1 MENKS
6 HAFIAGLFTFLL
18 AGAILAIVWFL
29 NRDKAVYIPY
39 RVMTSQSVGGLS
51 PQAKVRF
58 KGIDVGR
65 VTYID
70 FSKDE
75 PGNIEIG
82 IEVNE
87 EAPMTATTFAT
98 LTYQGVTGIASIE
111 LDDTQVGG
119 EKLATT
125 EENPTKIRM
134 HPGLLDELQM
144 RGLAILK
151 EVQVITSGLATIVD
165 DKNSKEIVTTIQHIK
180 KAADGWSRIPGI
192 VDPGVKE
199 FSAAVHDGHQMFIT
213 MKQLSEDLKG
223 LTKKANALMNK
234 GRQSDAMP
242 KLEALTEDARQTM
255 HNINTLLEQ
264 YKQRPTGVLFGAK
277 GPSPGPGERGFN
289 GR

>member
-29 NRDKAVYIPY
+29 NRDETVYVPY

-65 VTYID
+65 VTTIA

-75 PGNIEIG
+75 PGNIEID
-82 IEVNE
+82 IEVSE
-87 EAPMTATTFAT
+87 ETPMTATTFAT

-111 LDDTQVGG
+111 LDDTRVGG
-119 EKLATT
+119 ERLASSA
-125 EENPTKIRM
+125 ENPTKIRM
-134 HPGLLDELQM
+134 RPGLLDELQM

-151 EVQVITSGLATIVD
+151 EVQTITSGLATIID
-165 DKNSKEIVTTIQHIK
+165 DRNSKEIVTTVQHIK
-180 KAADGWSRIPGI
+180 KAAEGWSRIPGI
-192 VDPGVKE
+192 VDPGVRE

-213 MKQLSEDLKG
+213 INQLSGDLKG
-223 LTKKANALMNK
+223 LLKKTNALMNK
-234 GRQSDAMP
+234 GMQSDAVP
-242 KLEALTEDARQTM
+242 KLEALASEARQTM
-255 HNINTLLEQ
+255 QNINSLLEQ
-264 YKQRPTGVLFGAK
+264 YKQRPAGVLFGAR
-277 GPSPGPGERGFN
+277 GPVPGPGEKGFS
-289 GR
+289 GQ

>member
-29 NRDKAVYIPY
+29 NRDETVYVPY

-65 VTYID
+65 VTTIA

-75 PGNIEIG
+75 PGNIEID
-82 IEVNE
+82 IEVSE
-87 EAPMTATTFAT
+87 ETPMTATTFAT

-111 LDDTQVGG
+111 LDDTRVGG
-119 EKLATT
+119 ERLASSA
-125 EENPTKIRM
+125 ENPTKIRM
-134 HPGLLDELQM
+134 RPGLLDELQM

-151 EVQVITSGLATIVD
+151 EVQTITSGLATIID
-165 DKNSKEIVTTIQHIK
+165 DKNSKEIVTTVQHIK
-180 KAADGWSRIPGI
+180 KAAEGWSRIPGI
-192 VDPGVKE
+192 VDPGVRE

-213 MKQLSEDLKG
+213 INQLSGDLKG
-223 LTKKANALMNK
+223 LLKKTNALMNK
-234 GRQSDAMP
+234 GMQSDAVP
-242 KLEALTEDARQTM
+242 KLEALASEARQTM
-255 HNINTLLEQ
+255 QNINSLLEQ
-264 YKQRPTGVLFGAK
+264 YKQRPAGVLFGAR
-277 GPSPGPGERGFN
+277 GPVPGPGEKGFS
-289 GR
+289 GQ